1 MRVFLALAI
10 AMCATQAFASQLS
23 GQGKAIDSTI
33 IQIGDKRVMLFG
45 VDSVTRRQACMLDG
59 KTWQCWTAAVQDLQS
74 LLDQGPVSC
83 EVVGEPD
90 VYGRVLG
97 RCDVAGK
104 SLNEQ
109 FISRGFGLARIS
121 EANDYLAAEASAKEK
136 KLGLW
141 QGKFTPP
148 SEFRRSSGVAVE
160 RP

>member
-1 MRVFLALAI
+1 MRVFQALAI
-10 AMCATQAFASQLS
+10 AMCATQAFATEVS

-45 VDSVTRRQACMLDG
+45 VDSVTRRQACMLEG
-59 KTWQCWTAAVQDLQS
+59 KTWQCWPAAVQDLQS

-90 VYGRVLG
+90 VYGRLLG
-97 RCDVAGK
+97 RCDVAGR
-104 SLNEQ
+104 SVNEQ
-109 FISRGFGLARIS
+109 FVARGFGVARIS
-121 EANDYLAAEASAKEK
+121 ESKDYAAAEAAAKEK

-148 SEFRRSSGVAVE
+148 SEFRRSSGVAVD